1 MSDHFLVR
9 CQWNGLLPRPPQLRH
24 LLSQEIMP
32 AEKHAVWVCN
42 ISAVSALRGPQS
54 VSNDMGQH
62 PVPEEPGLVP
72 DPVTAWEGDNRA
84 ALEESRVA
92 PSVPNRPDAQV
103 YCRCIKNRWEQN
115 QLGYSHVSQREGAV
129 CIVFHQTVN
138 DDWGWGGLMFL
149 CCSTITYF
157 HSTVWFTCAES
168 NRNFALCHYSVGK
181 IYKWT
186 MLNYLHFTCTEPPPT
201 PHILAGKNL
210 PNDAKIWNLLD
221 LSRIVVLHFCISR
234 LREPPL
240 TVLDPEKVIP
250 KLRSHYKTRHQIW
263 TMESSPGVFIDQLQ
277 P

>member
-1 MSDHFLVR
+1 MSDHSLVR

-84 ALEESRVA
+84 ALEEGRVA
-92 PSVPNRPDAQV
+92 PSVLNRPDVQV

-157 HSTVWFTCAES
+157 DSTVWFTCAES

-186 MLNYLHFTCTEPPPT
+186 MLNYLHFTCTEPPPHHT
-201 PHILAGKNL
+201 
-210 PNDAKIWNLLD
+210 
-221 LSRIVVLHFCISR
+221 F
-234 LREPPL
+234 
-240 TVLDPEKVIP
+240 
-250 KLRSHYKTRHQIW
+250 
-263 TMESSPGVFIDQLQ
+263 
-277 P
+277 

>member
-32 AEKHAVWVCN
+32 AAKHAVWVCN

-84 ALEESRVA
+84 ALEEGRVA
-92 PSVPNRPDAQV
+92 PSVLNRPDVQV
-103 YCRCIKNRWEQN
+103 YCWCIKNRWEQN

-157 HSTVWFTCAES
+157 DSTVWFTCAES

-186 MLNYLHFTCTEPPPT
+186 MLNYLHFTCTEPH
-201 PHILAGKNL
+201 PHHTHFSWQMMQKYEICWIYQG
-210 PNDAKIWNLLD
+210 LLFCTLYRSIERATTD
-221 LSRIVVLHFCISR
+221 CFGSREGH
-234 LREPPL
+234 PQ
-240 TVLDPEKVIP
+240 T
-250 KLRSHYKTRHQIW
+250 QI
-263 TMESSPGVFIDQLQ
+263 TL
-277 P
+277 

>member
-32 AEKHAVWVCN
+32 AAKHAVWVCN

-92 PSVPNRPDAQV
+92 PSVPNRPDVQV

-115 QLGYSHVSQREGAV
+115 QLGYSHVSHRERGSSV
-129 CIVFHQTVN
+129 HSVSSDCEWWLRMRWLNVSLLQHHNILPLN
-138 DDWGWGGLMFL
+138 SLIYL
-149 CCSTITYF
+149 CRIKQ
-157 HSTVWFTCAES
+157 E
-168 NRNFALCHYSVGK
+168 LCFVS
-181 IYKWT
+181 
-186 MLNYLHFTCTEPPPT
+186 
-201 PHILAGKNL
+201 
-210 PNDAKIWNLLD
+210 
-221 LSRIVVLHFCISR
+221 
-234 LREPPL
+234 
-240 TVLDPEKVIP
+240 
-250 KLRSHYKTRHQIW
+250 
-263 TMESSPGVFIDQLQ
+263 LQ
-277 P
+277 CW